1 MNRRHLLIVAA
12 TVFCLLCAA
21 VAGCVSPN
29 AVDPL
34 PTPTASATP
43 AGEWEGVLT
52 NADGTQ
58 TEYKLDCEKGGSAK
72 LEVDSTGPKGSE
84 HTYRGTWIENVKDS
98 YTLSFGAEG
107 TYLFVINSDGT
118 GQLTTPDGITV
129 TMRPDEDNAAASD
142 PIVGEWKGTTVN
154 GDTRIEYDLT
164 LGRSGSAEIDIDTS
178 SPLSYEKEMSYHGTW
193 TKKSEGVYTISAAG
207 AGDYTL
213 TLSSNSV
220 ATLSTPDNGEVTLV
234 RDY

>member
-1 MNRRHLLIVAA
+1 MNRRHLLIAA
-12 TVFCLLCAA
+12 AAIFCLLCAVA
-21 VAGCVSPN
+21 AGCVSPN

-34 PTPTASATP
+34 PTPTPSATP
-43 AGEWEGVLT
+43 AGEWEGVLA

-72 LEVDSTGPKGSE
+72 LEIDTTGPKGSD

-98 YTLSFGAEG
+98 YTLSFGAN

-129 TMRPDEDNAAASD
+129 TMRPDDGNSAAYD
-142 PIVGEWKGTTVN
+142 PVSGDWKGTAVK
-154 GDTRIEYDLT
+154 GDTRTEYDLT
-164 LGRSGSAEIDIDTS
+164 LDRTGSAEIDVDTS
-178 SPLSYEKEMSYHGTW
+178 SPLSYEKEMSYYGTW
-193 TKKSEGVYTISAAG
+193 TKTSESVYTISVVG

-213 TLSSNSV
+213 TLSSNNAGV
-220 ATLSTPDNGEVTLV
+220 LSTPDNGEVKVV